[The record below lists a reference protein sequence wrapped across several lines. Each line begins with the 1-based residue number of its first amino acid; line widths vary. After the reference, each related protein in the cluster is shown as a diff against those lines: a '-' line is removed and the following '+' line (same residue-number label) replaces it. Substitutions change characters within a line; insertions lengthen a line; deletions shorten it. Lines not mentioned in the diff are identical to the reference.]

1 MAENFDYNYLKN
13 NAFTFAVERLPQTMF
28 RVVTGEL
35 PSISITPP
43 SAGDMASTQYFPST
57 AIEFEPLTLEF
68 IVDDNLLNYEEVYE
82 WITDQQFATRKN
94 KFTPSD
100 NLALLSDGV
109 LVTMNRSS
117 NANRSFIFK
126 GMFPISLGSL
136 QFTTT
141 TDSPEPIRC
150 QVTFRYSY
158 FIMNP
163 LNDNL

>member
-43 SAGDMASTQYFPST
+43 SAGDIASTQYFPGT

-68 IVDDNLLNYEEVYE
+68 IVDDDLLNYEELYD
-82 WITDQQFATRKN
+82 WITDQQFATRKTI
-94 KFTPSD
+94 FTPAD
-100 NLALLSDGV
+100 NLALVSDGV

-117 NANRSFIFK
+117 NANRSFHFK

-136 QFTTT
+136 QFTSTI
-141 TDSPEPIRC
+141 DSPEPIRC

-158 FIMNP
+158 FSMNP
-163 LNDNL
+163 LK